1 MYLISSSMRYG
12 GMDYMDIDS
21 VEEVPDT
28 PERFI
33 ASHNNDGHSTGKR
46 SGGSSSCRVIDSD
59 YFNDKMR
66 NEQKEKGKSVAAN
79 GGRRLFARPDNVR
92 HEGSSFVDLT
102 EQNGRGVF
110 GKIPPSKS
118 FGVNGTV
125 KLGPRPDR
133 GKGVVIGGQHK
144 AESNASSLDITPP
157 RVNRNKRLVRNGCIS
172 PHNIAKSKLV
182 AEKHD
187 IERVE
192 NMSSDGPSTVDI
204 KDLIAEAKGSRR
216 FKEKGLSHHPS
227 FLEEDTRSRH
237 LPRRT
242 VIEATDASKESE
254 GWINTHNTTR
264 KVDLSLADGDQHISR
279 GKAASSSAFDQQNN
293 GMLQRDRRNGNISST
308 FFNHYDDLE
317 IDPTQRVSAPPDNM
331 SRRTH
336 NLGQFKERAQLT
348 KRQRG
353 GVALSNSRECAMP
366 RSDDS
371 ERLFPSLSGEPST
384 SRSTRNKNRGGASTS
399 DPVIAIDE
407 LYPEVGNRG
416 SNTDSISNDD
426 TSVRALQL
434 EADEMLARELQEQ
447 LYNEEL
453 TNVFGNDEQD
463 HSSRLG
469 GRPAFRPASG
479 GASLSN
485 LYQHSRSSTSRNTS
499 ANRSVSRAQSPAPT
513 RLGRLRGR
521 FPGRSR
527 RVSSTSIQSGPIFPS
542 NMDMDV
548 RMQILEALEAVDDMD
563 FPNNFLGFNNMGL
576 PSELLRSG
584 RDFNENDYEML
595 LALDENNHRHGGATR
610 AQINNLPESTVQA
623 ENLQECAICLETPA
637 IGETIR
643 HLPCLHRFHKD
654 CIDEWLGMKT
664 SCPADSAG
672 LSYRPFES

>member
-1 MYLISSSMRYG
+1 MNPSNLAFLLSKKV
-12 GMDYMDIDS
+12 MDYMDIDS

-33 ASHNNDGHSTGKR
+33 TSR
-46 SGGSSSCRVIDSD
+46 
-59 YFNDKMR
+59 
-66 NEQKEKGKSVAAN
+66 
-79 GGRRLFARPDNVR
+79 GRRLFVRPESVR
-92 HEGSSFVDLT
+92 PEGSSFVDLT

-110 GKIPPSKS
+110 GKIQPSKS
-118 FGVNGTV
+118 FGVNNTV

-144 AESNASSLDITPP
+144 AESNGSSLEITPP

-172 PHNIAKSKLV
+172 PHNIAKSKQV

-187 IERVE
+187 VERVE
-192 NMSSDGPSTVDI
+192 NMASDVSPSTVDI
-204 KDLIAEAKGSRR
+204 KDLIAEAKDSRR
-216 FKEKGLSHHPS
+216 FKGKGLSHHPS

-237 LPRRT
+237 LPRRS
-242 VIEATDASKESE
+242 VIQATDASKESE

-264 KVDLSLADGDQHISR
+264 KVDPSLVDDDQHISR

-293 GMLQRDRRNGNISST
+293 GVVQRDRRNGNISST
-308 FFNHYDDLE
+308 IYNHFDDLE
-317 IDPTQRVSAPPDNM
+317 IEPTQRVSAPPDTM

-348 KRQRG
+348 KRQRD
-353 GVALSNSRECAMP
+353 GVALSNSREYAMP

-371 ERLFPSLSGEPST
+371 ERPFPSLSGEPST
-384 SRSTRNKNRGGASTS
+384 SRSTRNKNRRGAGTS

-407 LYPEVGNRG
+407 LYPEDGNRG
-416 SNTDSISNDD
+416 SNTDSISNEDS
-426 TSVRALQL
+426 SVRALQL

-453 TNVFGNDEQD
+453 ANIFGNDE
-463 HSSRLG
+463 RG
-469 GRPAFRPASG
+469 P
-479 GASLSN
+479 SLSN
-485 LYQHSRSSTSRNTS
+485 LYQHSRSSTSRNTL

-513 RLGRLRGR
+513 RLARLRGR

-527 RVSSTSIQSGPIFPS
+527 TVSSTSIPSGPIFPS

-548 RMQILEALEAVDDMD
+548 RMQILEALEAVDDMH
-563 FPNNFLGFNNMGL
+563 FPNDFLGFNNMGL
-576 PSELLRSG
+576 PSELLRTG

-623 ENLQECAICLETPA
+623 ENPQECAICLETPA

-664 SCPADSAG
+664 SCPVCKS
-672 LSYRPFES
+672 SVT

>member
-1 MYLISSSMRYG
+1 
-12 GMDYMDIDS
+12 MDYMDIDS

-28 PERFI
+28 PERYI
-33 ASHNNDGHSTGKR
+33 TAHNNDGHSTGRR
-46 SGGSSSCRVIDSD
+46 SGGSSSCRVIDRD
-59 YFNDKMR
+59 CFNEKRR
-66 NEQKEKGKSVAAN
+66 NEQREKGKSVASN
-79 GGRRLFARPDNVR
+79 GGRRLFVRPESVR

-118 FGVNGTV
+118 FGVNNTV

-144 AESNASSLDITPP
+144 AESNASSLEITPP

-172 PHNIAKSKLV
+172 PHNIAKSKQV

-187 IERVE
+187 VERVE
-192 NMSSDGPSTVDI
+192 NMALDGSPSTVDI
-204 KDLIAEAKGSRR
+204 KDMIAEAKDSRR
-216 FKEKGLSHHPS
+216 FKGKGLSHHPS

-237 LPRRT
+237 LPRRS

-264 KVDLSLADGDQHISR
+264 KVHPSLVDDDQHISR

-293 GMLQRDRRNGNISST
+293 GMVQRDRRNGNISST
-308 FFNHYDDLE
+308 IYNHFDDLE
-317 IDPTQRVSAPPDNM
+317 IDSTQRVSAPSDTM

-336 NLGQFKERAQLT
+336 NLGQFKERAQLA
-348 KRQRG
+348 KRQRD

-384 SRSTRNKNRGGASTS
+384 SRSTRNKNRRGAGTS

-407 LYPEVGNRG
+407 LYPEVGNHG
-416 SNTDSISNDD
+416 SNTDSISNEDS
-426 TSVRALQL
+426 SVRALQL

-453 TNVFGNDEQD
+453 ANIFGNDEQD

-469 GRPAFRPASG
+469 GRPASRGS
-479 GASLSN
+479 SLSN
-485 LYQHSRSSTSRNTS
+485 LHQHSRSSTSRNTS

-513 RLGRLRGR
+513 RLARLRGR

-527 RVSSTSIQSGPIFPS
+527 TVSSRSIPSGPIFPS

-563 FPNNFLGFNNMGL
+563 FPNDFLGFNNMGL
-576 PSELLRSG
+576 PSELLRIG

-610 AQINNLPESTVQA
+610 AQINNLPESTVQG

-664 SCPADSAG
+664 SCPVCKS
-672 LSYRPFES
+672 SVT

>member
-1 MYLISSSMRYG
+1 
-12 GMDYMDIDS
+12 MDYMDIDS

-33 ASHNNDGHSTGKR
+33 TSRNNDGHSTGRR
-46 SGGSSSCRVIDSD
+46 SGGSSSCRVLDRD
-59 YFNDKMR
+59 CFNEKMR
-66 NEQKEKGKSVAAN
+66 NEQREKGKSVASN
-79 GGRRLFARPDNVR
+79 GSRRLFVGPESVR

-118 FGVNGTV
+118 FGVNNTV

-144 AESNASSLDITPP
+144 AESNASSLEITPP

-172 PHNIAKSKLV
+172 PHNIAKSKQA
-182 AEKHD
+182 AEKHN
-187 IERVE
+187 IERVV
-192 NMSSDGPSTVDI
+192 NMASDGSSSTVDI
-204 KDLIAEAKGSRR
+204 KDLIAEANDSRR
-216 FKEKGLSHHPS
+216 FKGKGLSHHPS

-264 KVDLSLADGDQHISR
+264 KVDPSLVDDDQHISR

-293 GMLQRDRRNGNISST
+293 GMVQRDRRNGNISST
-308 FFNHYDDLE
+308 IYNHFDDLE
-317 IDPTQRVSAPPDNM
+317 IDPTQRVSAPPDTM

-348 KRQRG
+348 KRQRD
-353 GVALSNSRECAMP
+353 GVALSNSREYAMP
-366 RSDDS
+366 CSADS
-371 ERLFPSLSGEPST
+371 ERLFPSLSGEPET
-384 SRSTRNKNRGGASTS
+384 SRSTRNKNRRGAGTS

-407 LYPEVGNRG
+407 LYPEYGNRG
-416 SNTDSISNDD
+416 SNTDSTSNEDS
-426 TSVRALQL
+426 SVRALQL

-453 TNVFGNDEQD
+453 ANSFGNDEQD

-469 GRPAFRPASG
+469 GRPAFRPASR

-513 RLGRLRGR
+513 RLARLRGR

-527 RVSSTSIQSGPIFPS
+527 TVSSTSIPSGPVFPS

-563 FPNNFLGFNNMGL
+563 FSNDFLGFNNMGL
-576 PSELLRSG
+576 PSELLRIG

-664 SCPADSAG
+664 SCPVCK
-672 LSYRPFES
+672 LSVT